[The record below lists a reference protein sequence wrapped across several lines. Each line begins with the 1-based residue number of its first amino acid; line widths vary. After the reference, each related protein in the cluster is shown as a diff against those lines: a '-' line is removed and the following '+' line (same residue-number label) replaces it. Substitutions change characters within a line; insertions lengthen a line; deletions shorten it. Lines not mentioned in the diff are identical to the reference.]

1 MFTFSEAMIQLGL
14 ALAMWNFN
22 LQIYR
27 ALYNLYYF
35 FMKVS
40 DFLKSFSMTLRV
52 QTVQFSDHKTEKK
65 KKKKGR
71 TGGQD

>member
-65 KKKKGR
+65 KKKGR